1 MADGDWC
8 SSDDLYELQSLAL
21 AIYGLTT
28 YLDELT
34 LEIKKVRCKNEVTI
48 LTCKVNSEN

>member
-1 MADGDWC
+1 MGKLLWLMDI
-8 SSDDLYELQSLAL
+8 DDLYKLQSLAL

-34 LEIKKVRCKNEVTI
+34 FEIRKVRCKNEVTI
-48 LTCKVNSEN
+48 LTCKVT